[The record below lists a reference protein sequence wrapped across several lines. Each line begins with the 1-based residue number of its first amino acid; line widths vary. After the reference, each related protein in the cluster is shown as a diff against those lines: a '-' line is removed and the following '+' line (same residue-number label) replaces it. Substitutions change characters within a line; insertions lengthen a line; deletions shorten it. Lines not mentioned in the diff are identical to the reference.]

1 MKISE
6 IKDKELRELAEL
18 RREGRPDDW
27 GYSDM
32 LNFAFNWGYTK
43 EGHTFWSDVEDGI
56 ITSLK
61 PKQDSIVESV
71 RQKLLERSQAGI
83 NKYNTTLERN
93 DLSTLDWLIHAQ
105 EEAMDLANYLEVL
118 IQKEKKK

>member
-18 RREGRPDDW
+18 RRSESDW
-27 GYSDM
+27 KYSDI
-32 LNFAFNWGYTK
+32 LDSAFSWYNTK
-43 EGHTFWSDVEDGI
+43 EGADFWDDVDEGR

-61 PKQDSIVESV
+61 PKQDPIVESV
-71 RQKLLERSQAGI
+71 RQKLLERSKAGI

-93 DLSTLDWLIHAQ
+93 DLTTLDWLIHAQ

>member
-18 RREGRPDDW
+18 RRSELSRDTEHDFLK
-27 GYSDM
+27 S
-32 LNFAFNWGYTK
+32 AFVWHDAA
-43 EGHTFWSDVEDGI
+43 EGHDFWANVYHGR
-56 ITSLK
+56 ITSLN

-71 RQKLLERSQAGI
+71 RHKLLERSKAGI

-93 DLSTLDWLIHAQ
+93 DLTTLDWLIHAQ

-118 IQKEKKK
+118 IQKEKQK

>member
-18 RREGRPDDW
+18 RRSQYFDHEEDELT
-27 GYSDM
+27 S
-32 LNFAFNWGYTK
+32 AFTWYDTK
-43 EGHTFWSDVEDGI
+43 EGIDFWDDVDEGI

-61 PKQDSIVESV
+61 PIQDSIVESV
-71 RQKLLERSQAGI
+71 RQKLLERSKAGI

-93 DLSTLDWLIHAQ
+93 DLTTLDWLIHAQ

-118 IQKEKKK
+118 IQKEKQK